1 MRAEALR
8 TLRFTAP
15 PPPFHSPGKASN
27 STAGGRHL
35 SHLCAR
41 HRLPQEDVSVTV
53 MDADTLLSARYVI
66 RIDNML
72 TAWRDSGD
80 EKKVTGQMFTPY
92 M

>member
-1 MRAEALR
+1 
-8 TLRFTAP
+8 
-15 PPPFHSPGKASN
+15 
-27 STAGGRHL
+27 
-35 SHLCAR
+35 
-41 HRLPQEDVSVTV
+41 